1 MVRADDSIVI
11 ADGPGA
17 ALSFASTQ
25 GRLSG
30 KSLLRGVDVKL
41 IVGVLVFSAVFVLPV
56 SAAFAQ
62 DSKTTVIVPSV
73 VPMPANPTQQTVENE
88 KMVCKAPRPMMG
100 TRFLGPRI
108 CKTQRQW
115 NAEHYEAKEALEK
128 DQSRGCLSSGVCP
141 Q

>member
-1 MVRADDSIVI
+1 MKPII
-11 ADGPGA
+11 G
-17 ALSFASTQ
+17 L
-25 GRLSG
+25 
-30 KSLLRGVDVKL
+30 
-41 IVGVLVFSAVFVLPV
+41 LVFSAVFILPV
-56 SAAFAQ
+56 TASFAQ
-62 DSKTTVIVPSV
+62 DNKTTVIVPSIT
-73 VPMPANPTQQTVENE
+73 PATADASPETLANE

-128 DQSRGCLSSGVCP
+128 NQSRGCLSSGVCP